1 MTPCL
6 YLVEDES
13 LADGAPVG
21 VAGWREEVEGE
32 DEGEAEEDGAV
43 VPSFNSAFMDWID
56 KPYVQKVSQDPG
68 TWTKLTARRMSL
80 TDWVAVAKSKRTVW
94 KGLNREDILLALVS
108 KFKKTRPEW
117 AEVSV

>member
-32 DEGEAEEDGAV
+32 DEGEAEEDGHGRKHGRDEEHHHARPGQPHQAG
-43 VPSFNSAFMDWID
+43 VP
-56 KPYVQKVSQDPG
+56 
-68 TWTKLTARRMSL
+68 
-80 TDWVAVAKSKRTVW
+80 
-94 KGLNREDILLALVS
+94 REVLEAGPV
-108 KFKKTRPEW
+108 
-117 AEVSV
+117 